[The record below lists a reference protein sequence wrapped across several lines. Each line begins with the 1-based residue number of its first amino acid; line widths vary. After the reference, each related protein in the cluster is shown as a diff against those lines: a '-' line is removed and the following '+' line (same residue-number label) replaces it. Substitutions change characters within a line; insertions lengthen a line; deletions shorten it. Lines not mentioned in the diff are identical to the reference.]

1 MGIPFVKDKM
11 EDKPTERK
19 YGQIPIRTTIVCAY
33 IYKKTPDGPRFLILK
48 RASRYM
54 YGLWQQVAGGIE
66 DGETAIQAI
75 IREIKEETA
84 QTPKAL
90 YSADM
95 TESFYNYHRNCIM
108 IIPVFAA
115 EFAPEKEVVL
125 SKEHS
130 DFKWVTV
137 DEAKEH
143 FAFHLQKSSIDIINR
158 EFALKEPPD
167 ELKLKFL

>member
-1 MGIPFVKDKM
+1 MNKLPEPEFGQVPFL
-11 EDKPTERK
+11 TS
-19 YGQIPIRTTIVCAY
+19 IVCAY
-33 IYKKTPDGPRFLILK
+33 IYKKTGDGPKFLILK

-54 YGLWQQVAGGIE
+54 HGLWQQVAGRIE
-66 DGETAIQAI
+66 PGETGIQAI
-75 IREIKEETA
+75 VREIEEETGHR
-84 QTPKAL
+84 PKAL

-115 EFAPEKEVVL
+115 EFDLGKEVIL

-130 DFKWVTV
+130 EFKWVTV
-137 DEAKEH
+137 DQAKEH

-158 EFALKEPPD
+158 EFALKDPPA
-167 ELKLKFL
+167 ELKIDFQA